1 MKNKLLF
8 IALLA
13 LLASFLPFYGISKDV
28 KDTNR
33 MLTSNILDENNV
45 GTYVSV
51 KSNETKAVQDTSN
64 SKDNSDV
71 KTFTEEDLKKV
82 KIKDHKVEREMDD
95 NKAPISNKGLIDNFS
110 GKFNIW
116 LGASYTPSADV
127 NNFTDNNIGD
137 KYKYALTAGIG
148 YDLFI
153 KNVFN
158 ENITPFVGIGL
169 NGTYRF
175 DNLTF
180 KDFKF
185 NTQLNANL
193 RLGMQFKINSKVS
206 IRPYGLVGVSTQ
218 NVKTQ
223 MQTATSQL
231 SSSPTHS
238 TNVRL
243 PENAEEL
250 FFIQTLSFDVLPF
263 QQNVLV
269 YDNIGEILSS
279 VKDKET
285 GEYIPSSINQYSNSD
300 YPFSTES
307 FDIDDIIISNLSGEK
322 EFILHHELQPD
333 AFDDGYL
340 SRYQDEYIVRY
351 GDDLQITKDLMF
363 EDLYKYLSTIPD
375 YDPNYLGCH
384 FIMNNSTYG
393 DHYETYQLF
402 YLYFDKNSF
411 ELLPEYKLF
420 YHYLINGYEIENNPL
435 ATINVVDFEAE
446 EVKQVP
452 IEDVVEKFIEKYGK
466 KVENKQINTKTEY
479 KVGLNAGVGVDVVIN
494 DRFIVGGEDLYNV
507 INNLETHNVGLKVGY
522 QF

>member
-1 MKNKLLF
+1 MKYKKILS

-13 LLASFLPFYGISKDV
+13 LSASLLPFYGISKDV

-82 KIKDHKVEREMDD
+82 TIKDHKVERERERED
-95 NKAPISNKGLIDNFS
+95 NNAPISNKGLIDHLS

-127 NNFTDNNIGD
+127 KNFTDNNIGD

-218 NVKTQ
+218 NVKIQKTEISHPE
-223 MQTATSQL
+223 ATYQAIKEA
-231 SSSPTHS
+231 
-238 TNVRL
+238 L
-243 PENAEEL
+243 PEGYDIEKLMHFYTFFVEDSWKQLVNEPELTERDGMMQAYTAGQQGPGSNYGRSYFFGGSGTNFDGNILEVHYTGLELKTYNIPSNAENGSYYEGSHADFL
-250 FFIQTLSFDVLPF
+250 EPDGQAFINKIIDTTGYVDTNYLDPFGGWIYKYRQGGPYADNRAVYIVPDSFDVPDEYR
-263 QQNVLV
+263 QV
-269 YDNIGEILSS
+269 YNAILNGNE
-279 VKDKET
+279 VETDGLIQPHDKK
-285 GEYIPSSINQYSNSD
+285 YNQY
-300 YPFSTES
+300 T
-307 FDIDDIIISNLSGEK
+307 IK
-322 EFILHHELQPD
+322 EALMLALQD
-333 AFDDGYL
+333 Q
-340 SRYQDEYIVRY
+340 SQKMQTKKIVN
-351 GDDLQITKDLMF
+351 
-363 EDLYKYLSTIPD
+363 E
-375 YDPNYLGCH
+375 
-384 FIMNNSTYG
+384 
-393 DHYETYQLF
+393 
-402 YLYFDKNSF
+402 
-411 ELLPEYKLF
+411 
-420 YHYLINGYEIENNPL
+420 
-435 ATINVVDFEAE
+435 VDW
-446 EVKQVP
+446 K
-452 IEDVVEKFIEKYGK
+452 I
-466 KVENKQINTKTEY
+466 
-479 KVGLNAGVGVDVVIN
+479 GLNAGVGIDVVIN
-494 DRFIVGGEDLYNV
+494 DRFIVGGEYLYNL
-507 INNLETHNVGLKVGY
+507 INNLETHNVGLKFGY

>member
-1 MKNKLLF
+1 MKYTKILSIGF
-8 IALLA
+8 LA
-13 LLASFLPFYGISKDV
+13 ISASLLPFYGISKDV

-33 MLTSNILDENNV
+33 MLTSNILDENIDENNV
-45 GTYVSV
+45 DKYVSV

-64 SKDNSDV
+64 SKDNSDI

-82 KIKDHKVEREMDD
+82 KIKDNKVESERED
-95 NKAPISNKGLIDNFS
+95 NKEPISNTGLIDHLG

-127 NNFTDNNIGD
+127 KNFTDNNIGD

-223 MQTATSQL
+223 NTVMTSPE
-231 SSSPTHS
+231 PTYQAIKEA
-238 TNVRL
+238 L
-243 PENAEEL
+243 PEGYDIEKLMHFYTFFVEDSGKQLINKPELTERDGKMQAYTASMSAPGGNYGMNYLFGDSGIQYNWNILEVHYTGLYMNNYNLPSDETQYLKSDSYHTGSYADFLEPDGQAFINKIIDTTGYVDTNYLYSSGGWIVSWGNAYAQGKGVY
-250 FFIQTLSFDVLPF
+250 IAPDSFDVPDEYR
-263 QQNVLV
+263 QV
-269 YDNIGEILSS
+269 YNAILNGNE
-279 VKDKET
+279 VET
-285 GEYIPSSINQYSNSD
+285 DG
-300 YPFSTES
+300 
-307 FDIDDIIISNLSGEK
+307 L
-322 EFILHHELQPD
+322 LQPYNHTIKE
-333 AFDDGYL
+333 AVML
-340 SRYQDEYIVRY
+340 ALQEQSTRTQTKKIV
-351 GDDLQITKDLMF
+351 
-363 EDLYKYLSTIPD
+363 
-375 YDPNYLGCH
+375 N
-384 FIMNNSTYG
+384 
-393 DHYETYQLF
+393 
-402 YLYFDKNSF
+402 
-411 ELLPEYKLF
+411 
-420 YHYLINGYEIENNPL
+420 
-435 ATINVVDFEAE
+435 E
-446 EVKQVP
+446 ESW
-452 IEDVVEKFIEKYGK
+452 
-466 KVENKQINTKTEY
+466 
-479 KVGLNAGVGVDVVIN
+479 KVGLNAGAGVDFVIN
-494 DRFIVGGEDLYNV
+494 DRFVIGGEYLYNV
-507 INNLETHNVGLKVGY
+507 IHNLKTHNVGLKFGY